1 VICVINI
8 AQFLLRQQ
16 DSHEFLME
24 FIFAI
29 NHQIEK
35 QLKSVLQLDSGARQ
49 QSEYVNQVNEAIM
62 HALSP
67 ITRHVHAV
75 MEMTLIC
82 QNCGQ
87 PKESKREVYRDFS
100 LNVRRPDI
108 TDDSVGANL
117 EDLFTD
123 YFSEE
128 ERTVD
133 CENCLSKGITAKVR
147 PSLQVLPNVLV
158 VHLKRFQYDWR
169 WVQLLTLL
177 MD

>member
-49 QSEYVNQVNEAIM
+49 QSEYVDQVNEAIM

-82 QNCGQ
+82 QN
-87 PKESKREVYRDFS
+87 
-100 LNVRRPDI
+100 I
-108 TDDSVGANL
+108 
-117 EDLFTD
+117 
-123 YFSEE
+123 
-128 ERTVD
+128 
-133 CENCLSKGITAKVR
+133 
-147 PSLQVLPNVLV
+147 
-158 VHLKRFQYDWR
+158 
-169 WVQLLTLL
+169 
-177 MD
+177 